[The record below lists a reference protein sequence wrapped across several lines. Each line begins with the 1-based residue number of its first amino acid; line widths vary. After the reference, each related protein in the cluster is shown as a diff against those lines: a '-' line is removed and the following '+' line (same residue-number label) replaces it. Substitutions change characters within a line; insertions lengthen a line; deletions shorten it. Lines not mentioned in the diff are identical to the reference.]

1 MAATGWL
8 RFCVF
13 GLFFLAGCIPLPP
26 QPDVSTPYGLLE
38 FPRTM
43 QILTLNGHAI
53 DDRLLLRDLRVAPG
67 RHTLHF
73 AYTALG
79 TEGSRQHDGQRAAP
93 FLLDT
98 QAGRTY
104 IFEAKT

>member
-1 MAATGWL
+1 MAGTGWFRL
-8 RFCVF
+8 GML
-13 GLFFLAGCIPLPP
+13 GLFFLAGCIPSPP
-26 QPDVSTPYGLLE
+26 QPEVSAPYALLE
-38 FPRTM
+38 FQRTM
-43 QILTLNGHAI
+43 QLLTLDGHAI

-104 IFEAKT
+104 LFEAKT